1 MDNRIYTGFGDK
13 GYTRTI
19 RNMRIPKSDSL
30 IELLGTMDELTSSL
44 GAAKVWISDRKLVDD
59 IEKVQRKIIEIN
71 GEIAGAKPN
80 VTKDCVAYVER
91 MIDEY
96 QAVTGGFEGF
106 VLPGANKASAQ
117 LDVARTVARRAERC
131 AVKVGQFGR
140 LSGTMLVYL
149 NRLADLLYAFA
160 RYAEKENTVKTTS
173 QGTVEQMKIDTAS
186 GTASQLTLAAAKK
199 IAAAVEEKADIMGKR
214 VVVAILDSGAN
225 LMLLHSMDD
234 AYIASCEIAQNK
246 AYTAVSLKM
255 STQTAL
261 EESRGGA
268 LDGLS
273 ATTGNRLLLLGGGEP
288 LVSGGRVVG
297 GIGVSGGTAEED
309 IAFARFGAKFFSDM
323 Q

>member
-1 MDNRIYTGFGDK
+1 MDDKLYTGFGDK
-13 GYTRTI
+13 GYTRTL

-30 IELLGTMDELTSSL
+30 IELLGTTDELTSAL
-44 GAAKVWISDRKLVDD
+44 GAAKVWVTDKKLFDD
-59 IEKVQRKIIEIN
+59 IEKVQRKLIDIN

-80 VTKDCVAYVER
+80 VTADCVAYVER

-96 QAVTGGFEGF
+96 QSVTGGFSEF

-117 LDVARTVARRAERC
+117 LDTARAVARRAERC

-140 LSGTMLVYL
+140 LSSTLLVYL
-149 NRLADLLYAFA
+149 NRLSDLIYAFA
-160 RYAEKENTVKTTS
+160 RYAEKTNAVQKA
-173 QGTVEQMKIDTAS
+173 VEPMQIQTA
-186 GTASQLTLAAAKK
+186 GGGAELNLAAAKK
-199 IAAAVEEKADIMGKR
+199 IAAAVEEKASIMGKR
-214 VVVAILDSGAN
+214 VVVAVLDGGAN

-234 AYIASCEIAQNK
+234 AYIASCKIAQDK

-273 ATTGNRLLLLGGGEP
+273 ATTGNGIMLLGGGEP
-288 LVSGGRVVG
+288 LTAGGKVVG
-297 GIGVSGGTAEED
+297 AVGVSGGTAEED
-309 IAFARFGAKFFSDM
+309 TAFARFAAEFFAGGNTAF
-323 Q
+323 

>member
-1 MDNRIYTGFGDK
+1 MDEKLYTGFGDK
-13 GYTRTI
+13 GYTRTV

-30 IELLGTMDELTSSL
+30 IELLGTMDELTSAL
-44 GAAKVWISDRKLVDD
+44 GAAKVWVTDRKLFED
-59 IEKVQRKIIEIN
+59 IEKVQRKLIDIN

-80 VTKDCVAYVER
+80 VTAECVSYVEH
-91 MIDEY
+91 MIDDY
-96 QAVTGGFEGF
+96 QAVIGGFSGF

-117 LDVARTVARRAERC
+117 LDVARTIARRAERC

-140 LSGTMLVYL
+140 LSGTLLVYL
-149 NRLADLLYAFA
+149 NRLGDLMYAFA
-160 RYAEKENTVKTTS
+160 RFAEKNNAAEKA
-173 QGTVEQMKIDTAS
+173 VEQPMQIQTDNGA
-186 GTASQLTLAAAKK
+186 ALNLAAAKK
-199 IAAAVEEKADIMGKR
+199 IAAALEEKASLMGKR
-214 VVVAILDSGAN
+214 IVVAVLDGGAN

-234 AYIASCEIAQNK
+234 AYIASCQIAQDK

-273 ATTGNRLLLLGGGEP
+273 ATTANRMLLLGGGEP

-297 GIGVSGGTAEED
+297 GVGVSGGTAEED
-309 IAFARFGAKFFSDM
+309 IAFARFAAKFFSELH
-323 Q
+323 